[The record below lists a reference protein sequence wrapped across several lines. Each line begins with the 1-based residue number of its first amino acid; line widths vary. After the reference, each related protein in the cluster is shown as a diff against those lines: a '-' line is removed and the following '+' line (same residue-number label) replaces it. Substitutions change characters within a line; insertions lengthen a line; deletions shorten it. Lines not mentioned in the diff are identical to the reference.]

1 MGVVLWQGCF
11 LPVCASGGLR
21 HGVAVFITLFKRLSQ
36 GFNTLGAYNTLIKY
50 AEASNQHIGLKPQKE
65 LAGK

>member
-1 MGVVLWQGCF
+1 MGAALRQGCF

-21 HGVAVFITLFKRLSQ
+21 YGVAAFITLFKRLSQ
-36 GFNTLGAYNTLIKY
+36 GFNTLDAYNTLIKY
-50 AEASNQHIGLKPQKE
+50 AGASNQHIGLKPQRE